1 MRKNIRNYKQQKK
14 LDKGITLIALIITII
29 IIIILSS
36 IAISLI
42 SGENGIL
49 SKAIIA
55 EKEYKEAQE
64 IESNRINQIDNQ
76 MLASSRG
83 AITVDEAT
91 LNNLIDQRIQLAL
104 SNIGTYYTNNATV
117 TCNAS
122 TETTNIASVT
132 VPKGSYFVQT
142 QIQIQSQTTT
152 TGFLQNKILTSGSV
166 SYNNARY
173 SRSYNQN
180 GGWVFLP
187 NQAYIVCDD
196 DTTITLAASNWN
208 SFSASVNGIINATK
222 IK

>member
-49 SKAIIA
+49 SKAIRA

>member
-1 MRKNIRNYKQQKK
+1 MRKSIINFKHKIKVN
-14 LDKGITLIALIITII
+14 KGITLVALIITV
-29 IIIILSS
+29 IIILILST
-36 IAISLI
+36 IAISMI
-42 SGENGIL
+42 SGSNGIL
-49 SKAIIA
+49 SKSIEA
-55 EKEYKEAQE
+55 EKAYKEAQE
-64 IESNRINQIDNQ
+64 IESAKLNQIDNQ
-76 MLASSRG
+76 MSASSRG

-122 TETTNIASVT
+122 TETTNIAAVT

-208 SFSASVNGIINATK
+208 SFSASVNGIITVTK

>member
-1 MRKNIRNYKQQKK
+1 MDKKIKNYKQQKK
-14 LDKGITLIALIITII
+14 SNKGITLIALIITII
-29 IIIILSS
+29 IIIILYS

-49 SKAIIA
+49 SKAIRA